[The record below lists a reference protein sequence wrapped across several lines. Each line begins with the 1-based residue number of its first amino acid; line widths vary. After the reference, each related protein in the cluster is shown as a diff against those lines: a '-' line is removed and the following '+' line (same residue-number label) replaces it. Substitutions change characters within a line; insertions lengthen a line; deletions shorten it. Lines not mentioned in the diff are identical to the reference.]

1 VYLCEQE
8 ELKLEKQAVLA
19 MRKQADEYQTSIEL
33 EERGIAS
40 TAERASRH
48 AVFSEGV
55 PVSRATSSHSERL
68 SMEESGFSGVSSRS
82 GVSSGVESSM
92 ERLGLEGRKGRKA
105 GKLRA
110 RKKP

>member
-1 VYLCEQE
+1 
-8 ELKLEKQAVLA
+8 

-48 AVFSEGV
+48 AVFSEAV
-55 PVSRATSSHSERL
+55 SASVSRATSQHSERL
-68 SMEESGFSGVSSRS
+68 SMEESGFSGVSSKS

-92 ERLGLEGRKGRKA
+92 ERLGLEGRKGKKA

>member
-1 VYLCEQE
+1 
-8 ELKLEKQAVLA
+8 
-19 MRKQADEYQTSIEL
+19 MDEYQTSIEL

-40 TAERASRH
+40 TVDRASRH
-48 AVFSEGV
+48 AVFSESV
-55 PVSRATSSHSERL
+55 SVSVSRATSGHSERL

-82 GVSSGVESSM
+82 GVSSGGVESSM
-92 ERLGLEGRKGRKA
+92 ERLGLEGRKGKKG

>member
-1 VYLCEQE
+1 
-8 ELKLEKQAVLA
+8 
-19 MRKQADEYQTSIEL
+19 MDEYQTSIEL

-40 TAERASRH
+40 TVDRASRH
-48 AVFSEGV
+48 AVFSESV
-55 PVSRATSSHSERL
+55 SVSRATSGHSERL

-82 GVSSGVESSM
+82 GVSSGGVESSM
-92 ERLGLEGRKGRKA
+92 ERLGLEGRKGKKG